1 MKIQQTENT
10 VTPIGDYNQT
20 HTQTHTLA
28 HQQKVKQILNLKT
41 KKKVFHRCMQHIIH
55 TNTTSWQLSENAEF
69 RV

>member
-41 KKKVFHRCMQHIIH
+41 EKKSVSPLYATH
-55 TNTTSWQLSENAEF
+55 NTH
-69 RV
+69 